1 MMQSIRT
8 WLANQKRIR
17 SSQKLNRSRQSA
29 RRRRWWGQF
38 ESLEQRS
45 LMAVVGSLEGNV
57 WVITSNDASDSITI
71 IRNSNQTYTYN
82 VGTGV
87 RSVSQ
92 TAISEIR
99 FFGNGGNDV
108 FNAQSVLNT
117 PVVANGGLGND
128 RLTGGN
134 GNDTLIG
141 GDGTDILN
149 GLIGNNRIESG
160 NGNDTVSIGLGND
173 TLLDTGGIDT
183 LTAAGV
189 PLTPLTIDLSQ
200 PTTTTSALTSLLSL
214 TLNGGDWETLIG
226 SNQNDILIGNSLNN
240 RIVGNGGNDLIRG
253 GGGNDTLLGGAGD
266 DTLYG
271 ETGADTLDGELGTDR
286 LFGGLG
292 NDLYLLNPQA
302 GAIDFFYENEAEV
315 GVDVIKNV
323 SSAPLVLNSFT
334 SGNGIDRIDANFQPV
349 QGTEG
354 SDFLD
359 FSKITFTNLTEV
371 IDAKGGNDV
380 IRASRSANVGYQ
392 GGAGDDRLFGGSL
405 SDVFYTSP
413 GKDTL
418 QGGGGNDTYVIT
430 SDEAVAATMDDE
442 ILDGSGTGDVMLLPS
457 EGFVSVLNSFETSNG
472 IDIISRKNDESLPL
486 GLEIRILINDKSL
499 IDFSK
504 VTFDL
509 DEQYSRVRILAN
521 NVSTIIGSEGPETI
535 ELHGNT
541 KRILGLGGNDSIA
554 AFIESGSLTTS
565 DLTIDGNAGDDSI
578 YISDAR
584 SNSTISATLRGG
596 DGDDYFSSSRNSS
609 SYYDGGAG
617 DDTYENVALA
627 SRIFDESGT
636 ADRLLV
642 SNGVQIM
649 ATALEPF
656 TPASGIDIIQ
666 SDFYNAAGS
675 FFDLQANGLGAIVD
689 LTGVALSAGT
699 PESRNF
705 VIVSGTSGNDQI
717 YAASS
722 SRSPVFY
729 LGGDGDDQ
737 IWGGPDDDELV
748 GGLGNDILWGNG
760 GNDSLRPGEGNN
772 VAYGGN
778 GDDTLLTDFGSE
790 GDQLFGEEGDD
801 SYNVGSL
808 IAPRIMDSS
817 GTQDAVFGLPVN
829 YQEGGNNY
837 SRLELTF
844 DNFGSFTGVDIV
856 HADTINITRSFPG
869 TVDLSGIEFIPSYPE
884 SSGVYINCTMF
895 DSTFIGSDSN
905 EIIFAGRGNV
915 TLTGGLGADIFKTLG
930 TTPNSPSSHYR
941 IMDFTQGTDRL
952 WCDDVTSSEVI
963 DGNLF
968 ITTDGVTIELVGFTG
983 TLTESD
989 FYHPTLP

>member
-1 MMQSIRT
+1 MMKSLRS
-8 WLANQKRIR
+8 WLTTQRLNRPARKTNQ
-17 SSQKLNRSRQSA
+17 LNRSQ

-57 WVITSNDASDSITI
+57 WVITSNEASDSITI

-92 TAISEIR
+92 SAITEIR

-108 FNAQSVLNT
+108 FNAQAVLNT

-128 RLTGGN
+128 RLTGGI

-141 GDGTDILN
+141 GDGNDILN
-149 GLIGNNRIESG
+149 GLFGNNRIESG
-160 NGNDTVSIGLGND
+160 NGNDTIAIGNGND

-183 LTAAGV
+183 LTGAGV
-189 PLTPLTIDLSQ
+189 VPNPLTIDLSQ
-200 PTTTTSALTSLLSL
+200 PITTTSALTSLLTL

-253 GGGNDTLLGGAGD
+253 GGGNDTLLGGTGD

-292 NDLYLLNPQA
+292 NDLYLLNPQT

-315 GVDVIKNV
+315 GVDVMKNV

-349 QGTEG
+349 HGTEG
-354 SDFLD
+354 SDLLD

-371 IDAKGGNDV
+371 IDAKDGNDV

-430 SDEAVAATMDDE
+430 SAEAVAATMDDE
-442 ILDGSGTGDVMLLPS
+442 ILDASGTGDVMLLPS
-457 EGFVSVLNSFETSNG
+457 SGFVSVLNSFEPSNG
-472 IDIISRKNDESLPL
+472 IEIISKKNDESLPL
-486 GLEIRILINDKSL
+486 GLEIAIQISDKSV

-504 VTFDL
+504 VSFDL

-521 NVSTIIGSEGPETI
+521 NVSTIIGSEGPEVI
-535 ELHGNT
+535 ELHGNVQ
-541 KRILGLGGNDSIA
+541 RILGLGGNDNIGA
-554 AFIESGSLTTS
+554 YIESGSLTTS

-578 YISDAR
+578 YIADVR
-584 SNSTISATLRGG
+584 LNSTISATLRGG
-596 DGDDYFSSSRNSS
+596 DGDDHFRSSGNSV
-609 SYYDGGAG
+609 SYYEGGAG
-617 DDTYENVALA
+617 DDTYENVILA

-642 SNGVQIM
+642 SSGIQLI
-649 ATALEPF
+649 ATTLEPF

-666 SDFYNAAGS
+666 SDFYNAVGNSVQLLATG
-675 FFDLQANGLGAIVD
+675 DGAIVD
-689 LTGVALSAGT
+689 LTGIALSMGS
-699 PESRNF
+699 PQSRNSL
-705 VIVSGTSGNDQI
+705 VVSGTGGNDQI

-722 SRSPVFY
+722 SSVPVSYF
-729 LGGDGDDQ
+729 GSNGDDQ
-737 IWGGPDDDELV
+737 IWGGPDNDELD
-748 GGLGNDILWGNG
+748 GGLGDDILWGNG
-760 GNDSLRPGEGNN
+760 GDDEISPGDGNNVVYGGSGDDTIYGAYSDRLFGGEGNDEYL
-772 VAYGGN
+772 V
-778 GDDTLLTDFGSE
+778 TTFG
-790 GDQLFGEEGDD
+790 
-801 SYNVGSL
+801 
-808 IAPRIMDSS
+808 APEIMDTS
-817 GTQDAVFGLPVN
+817 GTQDTISTRYLTTFEDENGIHSIHEIAFQRFGN
-829 YQEGGNNY
+829 
-837 SRLELTF
+837 
-844 DNFGSFTGVDIV
+844 FTGIDIV
-856 HADTINITRSFPG
+856 HAETINIPLSYPG
-869 TVDLSGIEFIPSYPE
+869 TLDLSGIEFITPDLE
-884 SSGVYINCTMF
+884 SPGVYINCNMSN
-895 DSTFIGSDSN
+895 STYIGSDSN
-905 EIIFAGRGNV
+905 EVIFAGIGNV
-915 TLTGGLGADIFKTLG
+915 TLTGGLGADIFIAF
-930 TTPNSPSSHYR
+930 NPSSQYR
-941 IMDFTQGTDRL
+941 ITDFTQGTDRL
-952 WCDDVTSSEVI
+952 WCLDVTSSEVR
-963 DGNLF
+963 DGSLF
-968 ITTDGVTIELVGFTG
+968 ITTEGATIELVGFTG
-983 TLTESD
+983 ELTEAD
-989 FYHPTLP
+989 FYS